1 LKLDLDVKR
10 IDRCR
15 ECANDIA
22 DQIMEQVRSVTTT
35 TCERTVLR
43 LLGVDGVDRAGVPLP
58 NVVVDMAHRAG
69 LLANGIATYV
79 ARVVAS
85 TGLSP
90 QQAAEKIAC
99 RQLDLASFGPVPGDC
114 DRSAVSGAVTASL
127 GRIRENVARRQEYL
141 STLDPGTEPLL
152 YVIVATG
159 NIYEDVEQAQ
169 SAAKAG
175 ADIIAVI
182 RSTAQSLLDYVP
194 YGATT
199 EGYGGTFATQ
209 ENFRIMRRALDSV
222 SAETG
227 RYIRLVN
234 YCSGLCMP
242 EIAAMGALERL
253 DMMLNDSMYGILFR
267 DINMKRTF
275 ADQYF
280 SRMINAYAGIIIN
293 TGEDNYLTTADAYE
307 EAHTVLASQF
317 MNEALAHRS
326 GLPDAQ
332 IGLGHAFEMN
342 PEMKDGF
349 LYEVAQAQM
358 ARDIFP
364 NAPLKYM
371 PPTKYMTGDI
381 FRGYLLNGMFNL
393 AGVMTGQSIQLLG
406 MLTEAIHTP
415 HVHDRYLAI
424 KNAKYVFGSARHL
437 GEDVVFRPDGI
448 IQRRAAQV
456 LDDTTR
462 MLEYVRDRGLMDAM
476 GEGIFAGIART
487 AEGGRGLDGV
497 VARSGNYWNPFEEA
511 MSEQLELP
519 ASDNPSRRRAPCR
532 K

>member
-1 LKLDLDVKR
+1 MKLDLDVKR

-127 GRIRENVARRQEYL
+127 DRIRENVARRREYL
-141 STLDPGTEPLL
+141 SKLGPGTEPLL

-209 ENFRIMRRALDSV
+209 ENFRIMRRGLDSV

-317 MNEALAHRS
+317 INEALAHRS

-462 MLEYVRDRGLMDAM
+462 TLEYVRDRGLMDAM

-487 AEGGRGLDGV
+487 AESGRGLDGV

-511 MSEQLELP
+511 MSEQLGLP